1 MRSLANTYMQRHRH
15 TDHSHTDSQ
24 AHRFTSSQTY
34 ISFDI
39 SPGSKYAL
47 IKKRGAIFSITLG
60 DWMDRR
66 CEVAR
71 N

>member
-1 MRSLANTYMQRHRH
+1 MQRHRH

-39 SPGSKYAL
+39 SPGSKYVL
-47 IKKRGAIFSITLG
+47 IKKRGAIFSITWGTGWIAAVRL
-60 DWMDRR
+60 RETEL
-66 CEVAR
+66 CFFEL
-71 N
+71 